1 MATSHFIYNRS
12 NTTKQLFYVFKHVQ
26 THLSWKQKKNLI
38 VEWAASASLIFYIS
52 SSYDIVWAN
61 KYWSE
66 KNTIYS
72 NIKLRRK
79 IATSYYNNIN
89 QNWNR
94 NQFINGSSKLFFF
107 SDLLKNHCFFSL
119 ICSTDIWCFFTLYE
133 GCSSIII
140 DMIVCLAMWWNCFL
154 LTNNFNGHVF
164 NEHCRY
170 TR

>member
-107 SDLLKNHCFFSL
+107 RICLKTIVFSL
-119 ICSTDIWCFFTLYE
+119 WFVALIFD
-133 GCSSIII
+133 
-140 DMIVCLAMWWNCFL
+140 VFL
-154 LTNNFNGHVF
+154 LCTKDALRSLSIWLFVWQCDGIAS
-164 NEHCRY
+164 Y
-170 TR
+170 